1 MGLAVVFLLTV
12 IVAGVLIYPLLPG
25 RAPVQ
30 SEPALTDG
38 EIERAVRDLRRARSR
53 SGFFCPACGTGYKA
67 GDHFCVRCGGELPQA
82 AAASAGPAC
91 PSCGAPIQESDSFC
105 AKCGHS
111 MVVEE
116 AA

>member
-1 MGLAVVFLLTV
+1 MGLAVVLVLTV

-25 RAPVQ
+25 RAPAH
-30 SEPALTDG
+30 SEPDLTDG

-53 SGFFCPACGTGYKA
+53 SGLFCPACGLGYKA
-67 GDHFCVRCGGELPQA
+67 GDRFCVRCGGELPQA
-82 AAASAGPAC
+82 VGASAGPVC
-91 PSCGAPIQESDSFC
+91 PSCGAQVQESDRFC